1 MKIKINSLDAIIF
14 DFDGVLTDNK
24 VYVFQDG
31 KEAVKCNRAD
41 GLGFDILREN
51 KLPVFILSTEKNE
64 VVKFR
69 AEKLGVPAIHG
80 VDNKGETL
88 KKLVDE
94 YKFSLNKIMFVGN
107 DLNDISAMEIVNYPV
122 AVADAHSEIKSLSC
136 HVLESKGGDAVVR
149 EIIESILIF

>member
-94 YKFSLNKIMFVGN
+94 YKFSLK
-107 DLNDISAMEIVNYPV
+107 S
-122 AVADAHSEIKSLSC
+122 SIKSIALFSGF
-136 HVLESKGGDAVVR
+136 SR
-149 EIIESILIF
+149 RSLIFSIQLSSEFSLLPCCLYFQCAA

>member
-51 KLPVFILSTEKNE
+51 KLPVFILSTEMYD
-64 VVKFR
+64 VV
-69 AEKLGVPAIHG
+69 
-80 VDNKGETL
+80 
-88 KKLVDE
+88 
-94 YKFSLNKIMFVGN
+94 
-107 DLNDISAMEIVNYPV
+107 
-122 AVADAHSEIKSLSC
+122 
-136 HVLESKGGDAVVR
+136 
-149 EIIESILIF
+149 

>member
-94 YKFSLNKIMFVGN
+94 YKFSLNKHCPKK
-107 DLNDISAMEIVNYPV
+107 YC
-122 AVADAHSEIKSLSC
+122 KY
-136 HVLESKGGDAVVR
+136 
-149 EIIESILIF
+149 